1 MEMQMQ
7 VDKIID
13 MLMEEW
19 LIESV
24 KDDLDLNMYDK
35 WIEEDER

>member
-35 WIEEDER
+35 WVEEDER

>member
-13 MLMEEW
+13 MLMEDW

-35 WIEEDER
+35 WVEEDER

>member
-1 MEMQMQ
+1 MQ
-7 VDKIID
+7 VDRIID
-13 MLMEEW
+13 MLMKDW